1 MGCAVSSSK
10 KKTIPKEKPAVI
22 SDMEE
27 LKFSSGNFVGKR
39 TGALRQNYNISAKI
53 GSGAF
58 GLVYKISATPEIYL
72 ITLRC

>member
-1 MGCAVSSSK
+1 
-10 KKTIPKEKPAVI
+10 
-22 SDMEE
+22 MEE